1 MAAATEHA
9 DKITLEKFTKP
20 LVFGEKLEVP
30 DVISDP
36 AEKRDNKKDRKKR
49 KRGPRRKKSSSA

>member
-9 DKITLEKFTKP
+9 NKITLEKFTKP

-36 AEKRDNKKDRKKR
+36 AEKKDNKKDRKKR

>member
-9 DKITLEKFTKP
+9 HKITLEKFTKP